1 MSQFQ
6 AERFIVEISNSVFG
20 HIKPWKAFEPSKSH
34 NVYIFPASKH

>member
-6 AERFIVEISNSVFG
+6 AERFIVEISNFSDTF
-20 HIKPWKAFEPSKSH
+20 KPWKIFEPSQSH